1 MKIFITQEELNQPLK
16 DIPRTLDEQTITFIH
31 EEGHTHIEVQIRGL
45 LARLIIKQIVFFMSL
60 DISIAEKTPRNI
72 Q

>member
-1 MKIFITQEELNQPLK
+1 MKILITQEELNQPLK
-16 DIPRTLDEQTITFIH
+16 DIPKALDEKTITFIH
-31 EEGHTHIEVQIRGL
+31 EEGHNHIQLQIGGI

-60 DISIAEKTPRNI
+60 DISIAEKTPRSI